1 VVAVVMVAGMVR
13 AAALALALA
22 VEAVHVK
29 QSIREASHA

>member
-1 VVAVVMVAGMVR
+1 MVAGMVR
-13 AAALALALA
+13 AAALALA